1 MGIDSLTRILDKCEN
16 IWEVEGTKIKPLLFQ
31 DDIIAINR
39 TKDIQKTVN
48 IIETFQHLKRL
59 EFHEG
64 KTKKSTLNGKTEVK
78 LEINGCEIERATE
91 YTYLG
96 KIVEEQLKEKKEI
109 Q

>member
-1 MGIDSLTRILDKCEN
+1 MTRILDKCEN

-31 DDIIAINR
+31 DDIIAINK

-64 KTKKSTLNGKTEVK
+64 KTKKSRLNGKTEVK
-78 LEINGCEIERATE
+78 
-91 YTYLG
+91 
-96 KIVEEQLKEKKEI
+96 
-109 Q
+109 